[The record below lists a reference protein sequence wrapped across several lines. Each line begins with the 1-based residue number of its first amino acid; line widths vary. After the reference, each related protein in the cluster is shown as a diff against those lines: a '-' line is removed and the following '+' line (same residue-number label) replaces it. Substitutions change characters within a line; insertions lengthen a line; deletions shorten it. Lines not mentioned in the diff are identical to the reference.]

1 MKIELTPN
9 RFIGDGFRP
18 YIMAEVGINHNGEF
32 EKAKLMIEEAARTGA
47 DAVKFQKRTLNE
59 MYTKAYLSTPYVKEN
74 SFGSTYGSHKEF
86 LEFSDDE
93 LLELKSIAD
102 YNNITFSVSG
112 FDFSGFEFIEN
123 VLKVPFHKIASPL
136 VTHYP
141 LLKYVASFK
150 KPMIIS
156 TGMHDYE
163 EVSDMIKFVKSINKQ
178 IVLLQC
184 TTSYPTEDS
193 DVNLRVIERYKKDF
207 DVLAGYS
214 SHDRGV
220 VLPAAS
226 IVLGSCFIEKH
237 FTFDRMAKG
246 PDHISSVETR
256 GLDLIIKYA
265 NSVFYGLGSNEKN
278 LCKSEIENKIKHGY
292 SCVAFSNISRG
303 SVLTEEMLS
312 YKQPG
317 GGILPK
323 DIESIL
329 GRRLN
334 IDVQIDHKFSLD
346 DFQE

>member
-1 MKIELTPN
+1 MKLELTPN
-9 RFIGDGFRP
+9 RFIGNGYRP

-32 EKAKLMIEEAARTGA
+32 ENAKLLIEEAAKTGA

-59 MYTKAYLSTPYVKEN
+59 MYTKAYLSTAYVKEN
-74 SFGSTYGSHKEF
+74 SFGPTYGSHKEF

-93 LLELKSIAD
+93 LLELKAIAD
-102 YNNITFSVSG
+102 FNNITFSVSG

-123 VLKVPFHKIASPL
+123 ILKVPFHKIASPL

-141 LLKYVASFK
+141 LLKYVASFN

-163 EVSDMIKFVKSINKQ
+163 EVSEMIKFIKEINNK

-184 TTSYPTEDS
+184 TTSYPTEDC
-193 DVNLRVIERYKKDF
+193 DVNLRVIERYKREF
-207 DVLAGYS
+207 GVLAGYS

-220 VLPAAS
+220 TLPAAS
-226 IVLGSCFIEKH
+226 IALGSCFIEKH
-237 FTFDRMAKG
+237 FTLDRMAKG
-246 PDHISSVETR
+246 PDHISSVESR
-256 GLDLIIKYA
+256 GLELIIKYA
-265 NSVFYGLGSNEKN
+265 NSVHAGLGNDEKN

-292 SCVAFSNISRG
+292 SCVATFDLPKGTII
-303 SVLTEEMLS
+303 TENMLS

-323 DIESIL
+323 DTEKIL
-329 GRRLN
+329 GKKLK
-334 IDVQIDHKFSLD
+334 IAVQIDHKFNFN
-346 DFQE
+346 DFQ